1 MVQTSLEL
9 KKTAV
14 GPLEESCV
22 PSGTTMEPPATIWNV
37 GEGTATLVEAVV
49 VVLVVG
55 GVPPPGQ
62 ETLSV
67 SGEKMVL
74 SWTAYSL
81 IGSKRRSE
89 ANNVFPPH
97 SRFSTEVAKLTEA
110 EQSG

>member
-1 MVQTSLEL
+1 M
-9 KKTAV
+9 

-22 PSGTTMEPPATIWNV
+22 PSGTTVEPPATIWNV
-37 GEGTATLVEAVV
+37 GEGTAALVEDVV

-62 ETLSV
+62 ETFSV
-67 SGEKMVL
+67 NGEKIVL

-89 ANNVFPPH
+89 ANKVFPPH
-97 SRFSTEVAKLTEA
+97 SRFSTEVPKSTQA